1 MISFRTF
8 TEKIFDGKFVKK
20 SPQDEALE
28 VLQIFGKMVDS
39 RKVRD
44 NRITLRK
51 NVFALIK
58 RPMTAQNEGYI
69 IVKVT
74 EDQGA
79 DAIPKSEVSSKV
91 VWSYGG
97 NDFSV
102 GDNIEISIVDVYAVS
117 DDNKRYY
124 IVYPPQPSM
133 NVPLELPSDDEKMDD
148 DDNEDEDEND
158 NETKQD
164 KDANAFL
171 TKIKSAA

>member
-8 TEKIFDGKFVKK
+8 AEKIFDGQFVKK

-39 RKVRD
+39 RKVRE

-74 EDQGA
+74 EDQSA
-79 DAIPKSEVSSKV
+79 DAIPKSDVSSKV
-91 VWSYGG
+91 VWNYGG
-97 NDFSV
+97 NDFGV

-124 IVYPPQPSM
+124 IVYPPERSM
-133 NVPLELPSDDEKMDD
+133 DAPLELPKNDDEKDD
-148 DDNEDEDEND
+148 DDDDEKD
-158 NETKQD
+158 D
-164 KDANAFL
+164 KKEVNAFL
-171 TKIKSAA
+171 AKIKSAA

>member
-8 TEKIFDGKFVKK
+8 TEKIFDGQFVKK

-39 RKVRD
+39 RKVRE

-58 RPMTAQNEGYI
+58 RPMTAQNDGYI

-79 DAIPKSEVSSKV
+79 DAIPKSDVSSKV
-91 VWSYGG
+91 VRSYGG
-97 NDFSV
+97 NDFDV

-124 IVYPPQPSM
+124 IVYPPEPSM
-133 NVPLELPSDDEKMDD
+133 DAPLELPKDDDEKDD
-148 DDNEDEDEND
+148 DAEKGDE
-158 NETKQD
+158 
-164 KDANAFL
+164 KDANALFA
-171 TKIKSAA
+171 KIKSAA